1 MITANFKPA
10 KLKKEGPNF
19 FKDFETQV
27 KWIGNRILW
36 LKYFLDRKWMET
48 EQWYS
53 EYNRGGPLDISM
65 KEQCKTW
72 LLGLDGCLIL
82 WYWGSFYEPTTC
94 FFGGEP
100 FLQQNQYNKQ
110 KQQNA
115 KKKHSMNNEQFC
127 VALFFPPLFSKRS
140 CFPPFLH
147 PGRWTPHPFRK
158 EKWSEPNLHEDMCKM
173 WIFQGCI
180 FSLFPTFRPFLVLK
194 RAKEHQ
200 AILFSARL
208 RLPASHLSMLEEP
221 TDLRGHT
228 QPSGLGQPFPSKLP
242 GKP

>member
-180 FSLFPTFRPFLVLK
+180 FSLFPTFRILLV
-194 RAKEHQ
+194 
-200 AILFSARL
+200 SA
-208 RLPASHLSMLEEP
+208 SE
-221 TDLRGHT
+221 
-228 QPSGLGQPFPSKLP
+228 PSGAERPSSFRPACGCQHRTCRCWRSRPTTWTYINLGVGTTLSQ
-242 GKP
+242 